1 MRIKESDY
9 RELLDQVV
17 ELKRELLDVR
27 VENALLYAGNK
38 GIEKLREQYEDA
50 LETIDALNEENES
63 LENALD
69 KSNDRREF
77 WQSECV
83 RLQAEATAAKMQ
95 VTHYKSRLACSNK
108 VVSD

>member
-1 MRIKESDY
+1 MRIKESEY
-9 RELLDQVV
+9 RELLDKVV
-17 ELKRELLDVR
+17 ELKCELLDAR
-27 VENALLYAGNK
+27 VEKLLFYADNK

-50 LETIDALNEENES
+50 LETIDALNEENEY

-77 WQSECV
+77 WQRECV

-95 VTHYKSRLACSNK
+95 VTHYKSRLRYTNK